1 MQIQYTLQ
9 LAELTFDAILKVFNR
24 KKTFTRFLRS
34 MGVKDSVL
42 ASFDPNE
49 TKREFLERLFPKMQ
63 NTDNGKKVILKMALE
78 ISEFK
83 EFPDLKGYE
92 DSSLKEKNARES
104 VLTLVNCLSEM
115 RKKISDE
122 QERQKIKEVAR
133 QRAEEIK
140 KERDSLSSFEV
151 RLNELTT
158 RLGTQK
164 AGYEFQDWFYDLVD
178 FYEVQ
183 CRRPFNSD
191 GRQLDGSVSVSNTE
205 YLVEL
210 KFEKNQADAQD
221 IDSLYSKLK
230 DKADNTLAIF
240 VAMSGYS
247 SVAVSEA
254 SKGRTMILLFDY
266 NHIFLLLRGTI
277 NFCEL
282 IDRAKRH
289 AAQTGEAYLSATAF
303 SVKRHIDLTERGT
316 RIKPDQTGYRRT
328 GVSTGQGF
336 SRERR
341 PRNRVDLA

>member
-1 MQIQYTLQ
+1 MQIKYTLQ
-9 LAELTFDAILKVFNR
+9 ISELTFDAILKVFNR
-24 KKTFTRFLRS
+24 KKTFIRFLRS
-34 MGVKDSVL
+34 MGVKDTVL

-63 NTDNGKKVILKMALE
+63 NTENGKKAILKMALE
-78 ISEFK
+78 VSEFK

-92 DSSLKEKNARES
+92 DSSLKEINAQES
-104 VLTLVNCLSEM
+104 VSNLNKCISEL
-115 RKKISDE
+115 RKNTSDE
-122 QERQKIKEVAR
+122 QERQRIKEIAR
-133 QRAEEIK
+133 QHAEEIK
-140 KERDSLSSFEV
+140 KERDSLSRFES

-164 AGYEFQDWFYDLVD
+164 AGYEFQDWLYDLVG

-183 CRRPFNSD
+183 CRRPFNSN

-240 VAMSGYS
+240 IAMSGYS

-254 SKGRTMILLFDY
+254 NKGRTMVLLFDY
-266 NHIFLLLRGTI
+266 SHIFLLLRGTLD
-277 NFCEL
+277 FCEL
-282 IDRAKRH
+282 VDRAKRH
-289 AAQTGEAYLSATAF
+289 AAQTGGAYLSATAF
-303 SVKRHIDLTERGT
+303 G
-316 RIKPDQTGYRRT
+316 
-328 GVSTGQGF
+328 
-336 SRERR
+336 
-341 PRNRVDLA
+341 